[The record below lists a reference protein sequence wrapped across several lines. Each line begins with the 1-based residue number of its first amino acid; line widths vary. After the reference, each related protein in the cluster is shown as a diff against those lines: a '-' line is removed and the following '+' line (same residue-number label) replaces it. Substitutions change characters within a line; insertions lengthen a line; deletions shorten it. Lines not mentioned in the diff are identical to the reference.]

1 MVPFFEFGK
10 GVFWISVLDEDEKSD
25 PWTKLGVNLAGG
37 LAIVA
42 WSGFWSVVIF
52 GILKATNLLRIDRDI
67 EFQGMDAVKH
77 GKLQNSRF
85 LFSYSFKKFQL
96 LELLFVHLFF
106 FHMQVSRP
114 TLLRRG
120 LSCNMPRRT
129 KRGNS
134 RARVRRP

>member
-1 MVPFFEFGK
+1 MVPFFDFGK

-37 LAIVA
+37 LAIVT

-85 LFSYSFKKFQL
+85 IQ
-96 LELLFVHLFF
+96 LFF
-106 FHMQVSRP
+106 
-114 TLLRRG
+114 
-120 LSCNMPRRT
+120 
-129 KRGNS
+129 
-134 RARVRRP
+134 